1 MNPIIL
7 ITSCIH
13 HLRKNDDCRN
23 TWLAQW
29 GGKIAYKFVLGRD
42 AVQKYD
48 DEIVLPVDDTYY
60 GLPEKIRESHCWAL
74 KQGYDYILKVDADM
88 WLHVPRLLASGYEKY
103 PYSGNFHWGG
113 FALGGSYWLNAEAS
127 GVLSRSGLPRYGTDG
142 GDDVWVGKVMAEN
155 YIKGHHDPRY
165 VVGKITEDF
174 ISYHTTGN
182 LSMAEVH
189 SQCA

>member
-7 ITSCIH
+7 ITSCNS

-60 GLPEKIRESHCWAL
+60 GLPEKI
-74 KQGYDYILKVDADM
+74 V
-88 WLHVPRLLASGYEKY
+88 
-103 PYSGNFHWGG
+103 
-113 FALGGSYWLNAEAS
+113 
-127 GVLSRSGLPRYGTDG
+127 
-142 GDDVWVGKVMAEN
+142 
-155 YIKGHHDPRY
+155 
-165 VVGKITEDF
+165 
-174 ISYHTTGN
+174 
-182 LSMAEVH
+182 
-189 SQCA
+189 